1 VSLRT
6 DLLPVIDEL
15 RALAGPTG
23 FDVRTSQLTIRTRTW
38 AGGRRGLG
46 PISDSDLTLEKRY
59 KIRELSL
66 REVSGSGGAFEMGDV
81 KVGPITPT
89 DVSGGG
95 YTATQLAPDGQ
106 QGTEIIYVITGD
118 LAGEYARIDFDQTKP
133 FSWYM
138 TLRKRRTTP

>member
-89 DVSGGG
+89 DVSG
-95 YTATQLAPDGQ
+95 
-106 QGTEIIYVITGD
+106 D